1 MIKFFIKK
9 ILSFFGWSLIKINRK
24 PPKSYVYEKPSIEV
38 VKCFLNS
45 KGILH
50 LGAHRGKEAEVYNW
64 FNKKVIWIEANPEMY
79 DDLKNHTRYFY
90 KQKAYNYLIGEK
102 NKKNKNFFI
111 SNKDASCSSI
121 YNLSDEV
128 KKKKLW
134 KEHNVKIL
142 NSIQLEMKTLDD
154 IFRQNQINIREYNH
168 WVVDLQG
175 AELNALMGA
184 KKSLKSCKSINV
196 EISME
201 NYYESGSTKWNDLKK
216 FLIKKGFKLVTKPQK
231 KHCDALFKK

>member
-1 MIKFFIKK
+1 M
-9 ILSFFGWSLIKINRK
+9 
-24 PPKSYVYEKPSIEV
+24 
-38 VKCFLNS
+38 NS

-102 NKKNKNFFI
+102 SKKNVNFFI

-121 YNLSDEV
+121 YDLSEDV
-128 KKKKLW
+128 KRNKLW
-134 KEHNVKIL
+134 KEHNVKML
-142 NSIQLEMKTLDD
+142 KLIQLDMKTLDEIFYRNRID
-154 IFRQNQINIREYNH
+154 IKEYNH

-184 KKSLKSCKSINV
+184 KKSLKSCKSINI

-201 NYYESGSTKWNDLKK
+201 NYYETGSTQWNDLKK
-216 FLIKKGFKLVTKPQK
+216 FLLKKGFKLVTKPQK
-231 KHCDALFKK
+231 KHCEVLFQK